1 MSDWQKEKICDWVDE
16 DCELTLKKLVEK
28 CFNEWQIVI
37 SPSTVDRTLKQFH
50 YSFKRLTLIP
60 ERRNSPDVIEKR
72 HQYAVEYNRLMPERE
87 KMFFLDETG
96 VQIFSRSSYGRSPKG
111 TRATKNV
118 RQLRSRNY
126 SIAIAMNH
134 ESLFFFEIQD
144 KAYNAEDYGLF
155 LNKLIEHLRLN
166 NIEGAYLI
174 MDNVRFHKTELIV
187 NLIQSHGHHAVFLP
201 PYSPFLN
208 PIENLFNQWK
218 SMIRRCQPNNEDQ
231 LHQSVH
237 STSELISS
245 QNCSN
250 YYKNMEKYI
259 FPSLNREIIE
269 N

>member
-1 MSDWQKEKICDWVDE
+1 
-16 DCELTLKKLVEK
+16 
-28 CFNEWQIVI
+28 
-37 SPSTVDRTLKQFH
+37 
-50 YSFKRLTLIP
+50 
-60 ERRNSPDVIEKR
+60 
-72 HQYAVEYNRLMPERE
+72 
-87 KMFFLDETG
+87 
-96 VQIFSRSSYGRSPKG
+96 
-111 TRATKNV
+111 
-118 RQLRSRNY
+118 
-126 SIAIAMNH
+126 MNH

-231 LHQSVH
+231 LYQSVH

-259 FPSLNREIIE
+259 FASLNGIPTTRHGKLVTVTIRHILEIGNSDNSSHIR
-269 N
+269 NW